1 MKKIINLKIKGSD
14 WMLEF
19 TDKIDNRDDCD
30 GLTSYNDKK
39 ICVLNQD
46 SRLMVKA
53 LVHEL
58 MHAIL
63 YECGEEDHSDEAI
76 MFKLETYGV
85 ELIDRIDD
93 IKNAIK
99 SRK

>member
-1 MKKIINLKIKGSD
+1 MI
-14 WMLEF
+14 
-19 TDKIDNRDDCD
+19 
-30 GLTSYNDKK
+30 KK
-39 ICVLNQD
+39 ICILNQD

-93 IKNAIK
+93 IKNAINVK
-99 SRK
+99 AKWKNKGENNGKL